1 MTKYYTMKLKIT
13 LYLFTLVLVCS
24 NIWGQS
30 LKVSE
35 MKEVEIDELE
45 LDYSQNANMERKI
58 HEDETQ
64 FQKDYNLLLKAK
76 FKLINGDLKMADF
89 YLNQINS
96 QSTKFESIKIRYKAL
111 IKFIEGNF
119 KEVISLLS
127 DKRLA
132 GSTNYTQVCMMKM
145 LAYMATD
152 KTKEL
157 IDEISLCKDLTDKY
171 SRNDQFWIDILFKL
185 KVRDFKGLDSSM
197 LTNIESTL
205 RDDEMSRLWLKAG
218 LFLNREKEIL
228 ALLSILP
235 ENSYSSK
242 KIREIVALMY
252 LRDGN
257 KDQALMFV
265 DDIDS
270 ANAENIKGNIYLQ
283 NKQYELAFGHFK
295 LALQKKADSDNTL
308 ERAVPLAYLLNQFDD
323 GIAML
328 NRVSNKNLDPRK
340 KSALRAA
347 FLIRLRK
354 FEEAQDELLL
364 LKNEF
369 QNEPPFEVSIMDSY
383 VNSIIGQSADK
394 KKYDKRKGEEA
405 SEKACKAFDGISC
418 WIALS
423 HIHWENLGKTV
434 KRDEEIIPHDDT
446 SLDSLKKMQN
456 IYPIKETPTVDQR
469 DIEELDSEQ
478 VKILINN

>member
-1 MTKYYTMKLKIT
+1 ML
-13 LYLFTLVLVCS
+13 
-24 NIWGQS
+24 QAQA
-30 LKVSE
+30 LKVSQMQE
-35 MKEVEIDELE
+35 LDVEEVE
-45 LDYSQNANMERKI
+45 LDYSTVANIERQMS
-58 HEDETQ
+58 EEGNQ
-64 FQKDYNLLLKAK
+64 FQKDYRLLLKAK
-76 FKLINGDLKMADF
+76 YKLINGDLKMADF
-89 YLNQINS
+89 YLNQISN
-96 QSTKFESIKIRYKAL
+96 QTTKFESVKIRYFAL
-111 IKFIEGNF
+111 IKFIQGNF
-119 KEVISLLS
+119 KEVINLLS
-127 DKRLA
+127 NKKID
-132 GSTNYTQVCMMKM
+132 STTNYSQVCMMKM

-152 KTKEL
+152 QTKAL

-171 SRNDQFWIDILFKL
+171 SRNDQFWINILFKL
-185 KVRDFKGLDSSM
+185 KVRDFKGLDNSM

-218 LFLNREKEIL
+218 LFLNREKEML

-235 ENSYSSK
+235 ESSYSSK

-252 LRDGN
+252 LRDGK

-265 DDIDS
+265 DDIDT
-270 ANAENIKGNIYLQ
+270 ANAENLKGNIYLQ

-308 ERAVPLAYLLNQFDD
+308 ERAIPLAFLLNQFED
-323 GIAML
+323 GESML
-328 NRVSNKNLDPRK
+328 NKVSNKNLDPRK
-340 KSALRAA
+340 KSALKVA

-354 FEEAQDELLL
+354 FEEAQEELLL

-383 VNSIIGQSADK
+383 VSSILGQTANK
-394 KKYDKRKGEEA
+394 KKYDKRKSEDA

-418 WIALS
+418 WIAMS

-434 KRDEEIIPHDDT
+434 KRDETIIPVDDM
-446 SLDSLKKMQN
+446 SIDSLKKMQN

>member
-1 MTKYYTMKLKIT
+1 MLLISSG
-13 LYLFTLVLVCS
+13 LFA
-24 NIWGQS
+24 QS

-35 MKEVEIDELE
+35 MQEVEIEELA
-45 LDYSQNANMERKI
+45 LDYSAAANMQRQVYEEKS
-58 HEDETQ
+58 Q

-76 FKLINGDLKMADF
+76 YKIINGDFKMAEF

-96 QSTKFESIKIRYKAL
+96 QSTKFESIKIRYRAL

-119 KEVISLLS
+119 EDVIKLFSN
-127 DKRLA
+127 KNIQ
-132 GSTNYTQVCMMKM
+132 GSTNYSQVCMMKM

-171 SRNDQFWIDILFKL
+171 SRNDQFWINILFKL
-185 KVRDFKGLDSSM
+185 KVRDFRGLDSSM

-218 LFLNREKEIL
+218 LFLNREKEII

-235 ENSYSSK
+235 ESSYSSK

-252 LRDGN
+252 LRDGK
-257 KDQALMFV
+257 KDQALMFI
-265 DDIDS
+265 DDIDT

-308 ERAVPLAYLLNQFDD
+308 ERSVPLAYLLNQFED
-323 GIAML
+323 GISML

-383 VNSIIGQSADK
+383 VNSIMGQNIDK

-434 KRDEEIIPHDDT
+434 KRDEEIILADDT
-446 SLDSLKKMQN
+446 SIDSFKKMQN